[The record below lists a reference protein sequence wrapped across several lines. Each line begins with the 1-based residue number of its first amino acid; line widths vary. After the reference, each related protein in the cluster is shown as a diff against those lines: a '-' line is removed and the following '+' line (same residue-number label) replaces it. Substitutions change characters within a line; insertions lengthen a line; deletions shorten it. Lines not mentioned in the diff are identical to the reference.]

1 MGGSP
6 RIQSMVSM
14 NQVCRWIVL
23 LVAAAVLCCW
33 PAEGWAQKRGNGARR
48 TRDVASF
55 RRQLAEKREKFAA
68 DLEELA
74 KACDEKQLPDA
85 AAQVRLWARPVDTS
99 ELRLTAIPRQAQA
112 PLPQDL
118 PPDERYWQAQLR
130 SHQQTFARELYALSR
145 QALTAGHVSF
155 AIDLIREIV
164 RYDSDHA
171 PARRIVGYV
180 RSGDEWVSAFEAE
193 MAKQKKVWTDKYGWL
208 PKDHVD
214 RYAHGERY
222 YNRRWISADKEGQLR
237 QDFDAAWEI
246 RTEHYLVKTNHSLE
260 RGVDLAKKLEDFHGL
275 FFQMMA
281 GFFNSADEVQKLF
294 QGSSARRT
302 AADSARNVVHFY
314 RTRDEYLEVLK
325 KLTNQPVEITKG
337 IFFLKSR
344 IAYSFFGPERN
355 ADSTVY
361 HEGTHQLLTGSRPMT
376 GEIGIKSNFWIIEGI
391 ACYMESFRREGDRFS
406 VGDPGHQRLQAA
418 RIHFLDESYYV
429 PIREFTRMGMQSFQ
443 SAKEIRKNYS
453 QGAALTHF
461 FMHYDDARYRE
472 ALIEHLSQIYS
483 PTKGVRENPDTLDEL
498 TGVEDEE
505 LDRQY
510 AEYIRRLVPTV
521 AQRRLPRGVEAD
533 EP

>member
-1 MGGSP
+1 MALT
-6 RIQSMVSM
+6 
-14 NQVCRWIVL
+14 NDCCRRTIL
-23 LVAAAVLCCW
+23 LLTAVVFCYW
-33 PAEGWAQKRGNGARR
+33 PADGLAQKRGGARR
-48 TRDVASF
+48 TRDVTSF
-55 RRQLAEKREKFAA
+55 RKQLAEKREKFAA

-74 KACDEKQLPDA
+74 RVCDDKKLPEA
-85 AAQVRLWARPVDTS
+85 AAQIRLLARPVDTS
-99 ELRLTAIPRQAQA
+99 ELRLSAIPRLVQPALA
-112 PLPQDL
+112 QDL

-130 SHQQTFARELYALSR
+130 FHQQAYAKELYALSR
-145 QALTAGHVSF
+145 QALGAGHVSF
-155 AIDLIREIV
+155 AVDLIREIV

-171 PARRIVGYV
+171 QARKILGFV

-193 MAKQKKVWTDKYGWL
+193 MAKQKKVWTDQYGWL

-214 RYAHGERY
+214 RYAKGERY
-222 YNRRWISADKEGQLR
+222 YNRRWMTAEKESQLR
-237 QDFDAAWEI
+237 RDFDTSAWEI

-294 QGSSARRT
+294 QGSNARRT
-302 AADSARNVVHFY
+302 AADSSRNVVHFY
-314 RTRDEYLEVLK
+314 RARDEYLDVLK
-325 KLTNQPVEITKG
+325 KLTNQPVGITRG
-337 IFFLKSR
+337 IYFPKSR
-344 IAYSFFGPERN
+344 IAYFFFDPESDD
-355 ADSTVY
+355 DSTLY
-361 HEGTHQLLTGSRPMT
+361 HEATHQLLTGSRPMT

-391 ACYMESFRREGDRFS
+391 ACYMESFKREGERFS

-418 RIHFLDESYYV
+418 RIHFLDENYYI
-429 PIREFTRMGMQSFQ
+429 PIRDFTRMGMQAFQ

-461 FMHYDDARYRE
+461 FMHYDDGRYRE

-483 PTKGVRENPDTLDEL
+483 PTKAVRESPDTLDEL

-521 AQRRLPRGVEAD
+521 AQNRAPSAVGAE